1 MSWTG
6 SKKNLDYPIDALRT
20 LIDPDN
26 SEISIARQCELLG
39 LSRSSYYYDAAPV
52 SAEDLDM
59 MRRLDELYMEHPFLG
74 SRRMAEKIGRQLNCD
89 INRKRMQRL
98 MRLMGIQ
105 AIYPK
110 PNLSKADADHKIY
123 PYLLRNVA
131 AKHPNHVWSCDIT
144 YVPLEGGFAYL
155 VAVIDWY
162 SRLVLSWRLSNTMT
176 TDFCIEALEAAL
188 SLGKPLIFNTDQGS
202 QFTCNDFT
210 KILID
215 SGIAVSMDGKGRALD
230 NIFIERLWRSV
241 KYEDIYI
248 RGYQRMPDANAGLAR
263 YFDFYNVERPHQ
275 SLDYLTPKEVH
286 YAS

>member
-1 MSWTG
+1 
-6 SKKNLDYPIDALRT
+6 
-20 LIDPDN
+20 
-26 SEISIARQCELLG
+26 
-39 LSRSSYYYDAAPV
+39 
-52 SAEDLDM
+52 M
-59 MRRLDELYMEHPFLG
+59 MRRIDELYTEHPFLG
-74 SRRMAEKIGRQLNCD
+74 SRRMAEKIGRQLNCEV
-89 INRKRMQRL
+89 NRKRMQRL
-98 MRLMGIQ
+98 MRIMGIQ

-162 SRLVLSWRLSNTMT
+162 SRMVLSWRLSNTMT
-176 TDFCIEALEAAL
+176 ADFCIEALEAAL
-188 SLGKPLIFNTDQGS
+188 NLGKPLIFNTDQGS

-248 RGYQRMPDANAGLAR
+248 RGYQRMPEANAGLGR

-275 SLDYLTPKEVH
+275 SLDYMTPQEVH

>member
-1 MSWTG
+1 LSWTG